1 MFTELLKKK
10 SMDDVTETGN
20 RREGASR
27 WDWGSFCLM
36 ETVSVWED
44 DKVLEMD
51 GGGRCTTMSTDGTFH
66 VICLLPLLKI

>member
-1 MFTELLKKK
+1 
-10 SMDDVTETGN
+10 MDDVTETGN

-51 GGGRCTTMSTDGTFH
+51 GGAGAQQCPLMVRFMSYAFYH
-66 VICLLPLLKI
+66 Y